1 MNYSDFVSAIRV
13 LRSADVILSE
23 DTRHSGKLLQYYNIK
38 AQLVS
43 YFYMEVVVSLVVILL
58 DFVFSCDVFEFMRF
72 RFVA

>member
-1 MNYSDFVSAIRV
+1 MVSAIRV

-43 YFYMEVVVSLVVILL
+43 CFYMEVVFLGLLL
-58 DFVFSCDVFEFMRF
+58 DFVFIVCCFEFMRF
-72 RFVA
+72 RFLA